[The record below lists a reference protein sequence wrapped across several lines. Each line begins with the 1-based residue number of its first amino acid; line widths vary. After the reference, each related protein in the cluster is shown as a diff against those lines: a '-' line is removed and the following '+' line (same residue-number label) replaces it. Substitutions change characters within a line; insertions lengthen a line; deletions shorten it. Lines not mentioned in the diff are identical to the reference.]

1 MQKKKLSESLKKALN
16 KPEIKE
22 KLRAGGLHTKG
33 LIWITND
40 IISKRMNKELA
51 AEYIKKYPEF
61 KYGRIYK
68 K

>member
-1 MQKKKLSESLKKALN
+1 MSESVKKALN
-16 KPEIKE
+16 KPE
-22 KLRAGGLHTKG
+22 LT
-33 LIWITND
+33 
-40 IISKRMNKELA
+40 